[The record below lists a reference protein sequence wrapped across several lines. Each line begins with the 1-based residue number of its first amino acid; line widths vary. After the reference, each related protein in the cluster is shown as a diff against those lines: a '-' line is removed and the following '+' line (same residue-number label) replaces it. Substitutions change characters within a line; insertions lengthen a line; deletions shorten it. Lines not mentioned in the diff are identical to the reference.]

1 MNKQTAEY
9 IALKGISEMFNEVAK
24 SFTDDE
30 IKSIIK
36 STLQAK
42 IKEEI
47 SHISFSDDIQEI
59 ASNYIMH
66 NTFNIERMIE
76 NHIGN
81 KFK

>member
-9 IALKGISEMFNEVAK
+9 VALKGISERFNEVAK
-24 SFTDDE
+24 SFTDEE

-42 IKEEI
+42 IEEEI
-47 SHISFSDDIQEI
+47 SHVSFNEDIQEI
-59 ASNYIMH
+59 ASSYIMQ
-66 NTFNIERMIE
+66 NTFNIERLIE